1 MAKAVKV
8 FQPVIATGNAL
19 RTGDVVFRTGAG
31 LWSRDVTKAQ
41 VADTPEAAARLQG
54 AADADNAACI
64 VVDPVLIPVSRD
76 GGVVRP
82 VALRERIRAEGPTI
96 VMPGQG

>member
-1 MAKAVKV
+1 MAKPPKA

-31 LWSRDVTKAQ
+31 LWSHDVTKAQ
-41 VADTPEAAARLQG
+41 VADTPEAAAHLQS

-64 VVDPVLIPVSRD
+64 VVDTALIPVTRED
-76 GGVVRP
+76 DVVRP
-82 VALRERIRAEGPTI
+82 VALRERIRAQGPT
-96 VMPGQG
+96 MALPGHG